1 MSEKQ
6 QLTLLKNNTEFNS
19 IFSKLIVNDESISAE
34 EKEYILL
41 CALLF
46 LKVYNEDSRYRNY
59 FKIGY
64 YIILKY
70 SLLFSDFRPLFDISI
85 QIGFYPICKTI
96 LTQDLI
102 TIESISELIS
112 YNIINKKFENSRE
125 GYLETLEQN
134 ISGRNLLISA
144 STNLLYIAPT
154 SFGKSSLIKDFILK
168 GEYNK
173 IGIILPTKSLLVQTY
188 KDIKAL
194 NLNYKLITHDE
205 MYNGEERF
213 ISVLTQERATR
224 MLRRNVAFD
233 ILFIDEAHNIFRYNK
248 KNSRGILL
256 ARLIK
261 GNQASNNRQKVIYL
275 SPLIDDPQNIR
286 LENNSEIT
294 SAKVMHNLKS
304 EDIFLLKEQTVSM
317 YNRFTN
323 EYIDIKQNIG
333 FMDYILSNSE
343 SKNFIYNFR
352 PIKIEELAKELF
364 ENVAEVLD
372 ESKINLI
379 VSTLT
384 SEVHEN
390 FYVNKYIKKGIVYIH
405 GKIPNQIKE
414 YLEYKF
420 KTITSLRYIIGNK
433 VILEGINL
441 PIDTIFITSTAYL
454 DGKDLVNLIGRV
466 NRLNF
471 VFQENNL
478 KKLNPKIHFLDLP
491 RYQGSYSMTNKIELL
506 RNHSFKDKIQNPLLS
521 SYDIDKLDFA
531 KTDFLTKEQVKERRR
546 REDALI
552 KDNTKFLIDNIE
564 NQTPLILIKKYFIE
578 NNFEEFY
585 SNVDEAI
592 SQIMT
597 NIQVSKN
604 ENWTDID
611 LIQKIVKIFINNNV
625 EIIKDFEIERLKNT
639 AAQNYYNFYLNNT
652 QKQSLKENIITTLN
666 YLRKKS
672 KTDDPYLFIGKSY
685 GEVVRNSNAYNS
697 HIYKDTVYV
706 NLTNKSDEVL
716 VNLSIVKLKIEEDFV
731 NYKLNKLIVFLFDFD
746 LISEEEYLIHIYGTT
761 NTELIKLVRLGL
773 APSAVHKI
781 IEDNQAQNL
790 KLNNFGNLEANI
802 DFMQYLNLQNDLF
815 KFEIQKY
822 L

>member
-6 QLTLLKNNTEFNS
+6 QLTLLKNSTEFNS
-19 IFSKLIVNDESISAE
+19 IFSKLIVNDGTISAKD
-34 EKEYILL
+34 KEYILL

-46 LKVYNEDSRYRNY
+46 LKVYNEDSRYRSY

-70 SLLFSDFRPLFDISI
+70 SLLFSDYRPLFEISI
-85 QIGFYPICKTI
+85 QIGFYPICKTM
-96 LTQDLI
+96 LNQELV

-112 YNIINKKFENSRE
+112 YNIINKKFNNSRE

-134 ISGRNLLISA
+134 ISGRDLLISP
-144 STNLLYIAPT
+144 SKNLLYIAPT

-168 GEYNK
+168 GDYNK
-173 IGIILPTKSLLVQTY
+173 IGIIVPTKSLLVQTY

-261 GNQASNNRQKVIYL
+261 GNLALNNRQKVIYL

-286 LENNSEIT
+286 LETNSEIT

-304 EDIFLLKEQTVSM
+304 EDLFLLKEQRVSM

-323 EYIDIKQNIG
+323 EYIDIKQNVE
-333 FMDYILSNSE
+333 FMEYILSNSE

-364 ENVAEVLD
+364 ENLTEVLD

-379 VSTLT
+379 ISTLT

-420 KTITSLRYIIGNK
+420 KTITSLRYIIANK

-466 NRLNF
+466 NRLNV

-478 KKLNPKIHFLDLP
+478 NKLNPKIHFLDLP
-491 RYQGSYSMTNKIELL
+491 RYQGSYSMSNKIELL

-531 KTDFLTKEQVKERRR
+531 KTEFLSKEQVKER
-546 REDALI
+546 
-552 KDNTKFLIDNIE
+552 
-564 NQTPLILIKKYFIE
+564 
-578 NNFEEFY
+578 
-585 SNVDEAI
+585 
-592 SQIMT
+592 
-597 NIQVSKN
+597 
-604 ENWTDID
+604 
-611 LIQKIVKIFINNNV
+611 
-625 EIIKDFEIERLKNT
+625 
-639 AAQNYYNFYLNNT
+639 
-652 QKQSLKENIITTLN
+652 
-666 YLRKKS
+666 
-672 KTDDPYLFIGKSY
+672 
-685 GEVVRNSNAYNS
+685 
-697 HIYKDTVYV
+697 
-706 NLTNKSDEVL
+706 
-716 VNLSIVKLKIEEDFV
+716 
-731 NYKLNKLIVFLFDFD
+731 
-746 LISEEEYLIHIYGTT
+746 
-761 NTELIKLVRLGL
+761 
-773 APSAVHKI
+773 
-781 IEDNQAQNL
+781 
-790 KLNNFGNLEANI
+790 
-802 DFMQYLNLQNDLF
+802 
-815 KFEIQKY
+815 
-822 L
+822 